1 MDYFLLIAGAIC
13 MIVGILGSFLP
24 VLPGPPLSY
33 LGILLLH
40 LTSKFDF
47 SWQFFLFWGIVVV
60 LVMVL
65 DYLVP
70 IWGTKKFGGGR
81 RGAWGSAL
89 GVLVGVF
96 VLPPW
101 GIIIFPFF
109 GAVLGELSEGK
120 QLNLAIKAGIG
131 SFIGFLSGI
140 IFKFIVSL
148 ALAYFFFKDVIVY
161 LVKTF

>member
-1 MDYFLLIAGAIC
+1 MDYFLLITGAIC

-24 VLPGPPLSY
+24 ILPGPPLSY
-33 LGILLLH
+33 LGVVLLH
-40 LTSKFDF
+40 FTSKSDF

-60 LVMVL
+60 VVMVL

-120 QLNLAIKAGIG
+120 QLNLAIKAGVG

-140 IFKFIVSL
+140 VFKFVVSL
-148 ALAYFFFKDVIVY
+148 ALAYFFFKDVLYILWQV
-161 LVKTF
+161 F